1 MFFHAQNH
9 SNSIFLDITQVTV
22 GTYLIGLGTSSTAYS
37 LSIKIDHI
45 RDNTVL
51 STNTLST
58 TWVTGGNNDYKTQTF
73 TLSNPF
79 NNFDIT
85 LDTIKCTFMTTNP
98 FTERKFCVY
107 IDYDDNVNWNMLEQV
122 YNANTVDTFSESLT
136 TSISTTNYNHNKT
149 CNLIGISLYSGQP
162 V

>member
-22 GTYLIGLGTSSTAYS
+22 GTYLIGLGTSSTAYP

-85 LDTIKCTFMTTNP
+85 LDSIKCTFMTTNP

>member
-1 MFFHAQNH
+1 MFFHAQDH

>member
-85 LDTIKCTFMTTNP
+85 LDSIKCTFMTTNP

>member
-9 SNSIFLDITQVTV
+9 SNSIFLNITRVTV
-22 GTYLIGLGTSSTAYS
+22 GTYLIGLGISSTAYP

-45 RDNTVL
+45 RNNTVL

-85 LDTIKCTFMTTNP
+85 LDTIKCTFSTTNP

-107 IDYDDNVNWNMLEQV
+107 IDYNDNVNWNMLEQV
-122 YNANTVDTFSESLT
+122 YNANTVDTFSETLT
-136 TSISTTNYNHNKT
+136 TSISATNYNNNKT

>member
-1 MFFHAQNH
+1 MYFHAQNH
-9 SNSIFLDITQVTV
+9 SNSILLNITRVTV
-22 GTYLIGLGTSSTAYS
+22 ETYLIGLGESSTAYP

-45 RDNTVL
+45 RNNTVL

-58 TWVTGGNNDYKTQTF
+58 TWVTGGNNDYKSQTF

-85 LDTIKCTFMTTNP
+85 LDAIKCTFNTTNP
-98 FTERKFCVY
+98 FTERKFCIY
-107 IDYDDNVNWNMLEQV
+107 IDYDGNVNWNMLTQI
-122 YNANTVDTFSESLT
+122 YAANTVDTFSESLT
-136 TSISTTNYNHNKT
+136 TSISATNYNNDKT

>member
-9 SNSIFLDITQVTV
+9 SNSIFLNITKVNVWTGLVGPDI
-22 GTYLIGLGTSSTAYS
+22 SSIVYS

-45 RDNTVL
+45 RNNTVL

-58 TWVTGGNNDYKTQTF
+58 TWVTGGNCDYKTETF
-73 TLSNPF
+73 TLPNPF

-85 LDTIKCTFMTTNP
+85 LDSIRCTFGTVNP

-107 IDYDDNVNWNMLEQV
+107 IDYDDNADWNMLEQIYDV
-122 YNANTVDTFSESLT
+122 NKVDTFSEILT
-136 TSISTTNYNHNKT
+136 TSISPTNYNNNKT
-149 CNLIGISLYSGQP
+149 CNLIGVSLYSGQP
-162 V
+162 Y

>member
-22 GTYLIGLGTSSTAYS
+22 GTYLIGLGTSSTAYP
-37 LSIKIDHI
+37 LSIEIDHI
-45 RDNTVL
+45 RNNTVL

-58 TWVTGGNNDYKTQTF
+58 TWVTGGNGDYKTQTF

-85 LDTIKCTFMTTNP
+85 LDTIKCTFRTTNP

-107 IDYDDNVNWNMLEQV
+107 IDYNDNVNWNMLEQV

-149 CNLIGISLYSGQP
+149 CKLIGISLYSGQP
-162 V
+162 I

>member
-1 MFFHAQNH
+1 MYFYAQNH
-9 SNSIFLDITQVTV
+9 SNSIFLNITRVTV
-22 GTYLIGLGTSSTAYS
+22 GTYLIGLGVSSTAYR
-37 LSIKIDHI
+37 LSIEIEHI
-45 RDNTVL
+45 RDGVTL
-51 STNTLST
+51 ETNTLGT

-85 LDTIKCTFMTTNP
+85 LDTIRCTFNTTNP
-98 FTERKFCVY
+98 FTERKFCIY
-107 IDYDDNVNWNMLEQV
+107 IDYDDNVNWNMLEQI

-136 TSISTTNYNHNKT
+136 TSISATNYNNNKT